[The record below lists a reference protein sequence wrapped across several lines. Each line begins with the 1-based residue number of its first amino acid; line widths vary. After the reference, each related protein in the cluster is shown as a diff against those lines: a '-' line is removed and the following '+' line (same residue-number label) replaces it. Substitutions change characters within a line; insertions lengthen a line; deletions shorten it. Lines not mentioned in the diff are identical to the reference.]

1 MYTKRINFKAYK
13 NPFFKIG
20 NHYFIPFDWLNY
32 LELGIFIFFGLLLG
46 ILGYSYDTIFYFF
59 SFLLFV
65 FSILYVTNRKMRL
78 IKNNLTSEQNILLI
92 EQLASKQL
100 NVSQSLD
107 VKGLFVFDYLMEQM
121 TLGNTIYKNTY
132 SESIIIY
139 CETNRIW
146 IGSLKGRNFVI
157 PRINNVNQ
165 WVKLIRLN
173 LN

>member
-1 MYTKRINFKAYK
+1 
-13 NPFFKIG
+13 
-20 NHYFIPFDWLNY
+20 
-32 LELGIFIFFGLLLG
+32 
-46 ILGYSYDTIFYFF
+46 
-59 SFLLFV
+59 
-65 FSILYVTNRKMRL
+65 MRL